1 MMVCS
6 ADDTQLLPLIT
17 VLLLLLLL
25 LVTCTTVGSSIVDS
39 Y

>member
-1 MMVCS
+1 MVCS

-25 LVTCTTVGSSIVDS
+25 LETCTTVGSSIVDS